1 MSFIDTFIQ
10 RLIEVSGLES
20 LAEIRPYLDGYAHL
34 KPEQLSLPYRAFS
47 EELDTLSDDDVKQ
60 LVYNLCVRLQS
71 VEQQKKELY
80 YLIYQSDCM
89 IDQAEMEILS
99 NYLYGNNYYV
109 SIRMLMDE
117 IHKIEHLQTDS
128 KATDEYILDDD
139 EDDVTIIIALSP
151 IPSTEN
157 AEETLS
163 EREVASSIQLISPF
177 QVNAFTS
184 YTLHMVV
191 NQQIGFY
198 LPDYVWEVVDGGF
211 ENYWDNEVGYG
222 GHIDNDSMFL
232 SIKNWLTVRN
242 YMLPNWLLYKIVK
255 SITAFID
262 LIPGVVI
269 HDD

>member
-10 RLIEVSGLES
+10 RLIEVSGQES

-47 EELDTLSDDDVKQ
+47 EELDTLSDNDVKR
-60 LVYNLCVRLQS
+60 LVENLCARLQS

-80 YLIYQSDCM
+80 YLIYQSNCL

-99 NYLYGNNYYV
+99 SYLEGNNYYV
-109 SIRMLMDE
+109 SIRLLMDE
-117 IHKIEHLQTDS
+117 IHKIVHPKTDS

-139 EDDVTIIIALSP
+139 EDDITIIKALPS
-151 IPSTEN
+151 IPSTGS
-157 AEETLS
+157 AEETLY
-163 EREVASSIQLISPF
+163 ERDVASSIQLISPF

-198 LPDYVWEVVDGGF
+198 LPDHIWEVVDGAF

-222 GHIDNDSMFL
+222 GYFDNDSMFF
-232 SIKNWLTVRN
+232 SINIKLTDSN
-242 YMLPNWLLYKIVK
+242 FMLPNGLLYKIVK

-262 LIPGVVI
+262 SIPGVVI
-269 HDD
+269 HDE

>member
-34 KPEQLSLPYRAFS
+34 KPEQLSLPYRAFG
-47 EELDTLSDDDVKQ
+47 EELDTLSDDYVKQ
-60 LVYNLCVRLQS
+60 LVDNLCARLQS

-80 YLIYQSDCM
+80 YLIYQSDSL

-99 NYLYGNNYYV
+99 SYLEGNNYYV
-109 SIRMLMDE
+109 SIRLLMDE
-117 IHKIEHLQTDS
+117 IHKNMHPQTDS
-128 KATDEYILDDD
+128 NATDEYIFDDD
-139 EDDVTIIIALSP
+139 EDDATRIIALPP
-151 IPSTEN
+151 IPSAGN

-177 QVNAFTS
+177 QANAFTS

-191 NQQIGFY
+191 NQKIGFY
-198 LPDYVWEVVDGGF
+198 LPDHIWEVVDAAF

-222 GHIDNDSMFL
+222 CYFDNDSMF
-232 SIKNWLTVRN
+232 SSMKNRLTDSN
-242 YMLPNWLLYKIVK
+242 YMLSNVLLFKIVK

-262 LIPGVVI
+262 SVTGVVI

>member
-1 MSFIDTFIQ
+1 MSFTDTFIQ
-10 RLIEVSGLES
+10 RLLEVSGQES

-34 KPEQLSLPYRAFS
+34 KPEQFSLPYRAFG
-47 EELDTLSDDDVKQ
+47 EYLDNLSDDDVKR
-60 LVYNLCVRLQS
+60 VVDNLCVRLQS
-71 VEQQKKELY
+71 VEQLKKELY
-80 YLIYQSDCM
+80 YLIYQSDCL
-89 IDQAEMEILS
+89 IDQPEMEILS
-99 NYLYGNNYYV
+99 NYLLGDNYYV

-117 IHKIEHLQTDS
+117 IHKIVHPQTDS
-128 KATDEYILDDD
+128 KATDEYILDND
-139 EDDVTIIIALSP
+139 ENDVTRIIALSP
-151 IPSTEN
+151 IPSTGK

-198 LPDYVWEVVDGGF
+198 LPDHVWEVVDGGF

-222 GHIDNDSMFL
+222 GHFDNDSMF
-232 SIKNWLTVRN
+232 SSMKNSLTDGN
-242 YMLPNWLLYKIVK
+242 YMLPNGLLYKIVK
-255 SITAFID
+255 SITAFINS
-262 LIPGVVI
+262 IPGVVI